1 MKQATKLT
9 ARQRAFLD
17 KLMELYHEHQGP
29 VHYTDVA
36 QGLGVNRFSAYDMLK
51 VLEEKGFAESSYA
64 LRSAESGM
72 AEHAGPG
79 RSMVVFAPTPLAAAD
94 SGPGFDESRLGEDW
108 QRVRERVLERL
119 RHARETSARDTLSD
133 LLARLPDANAPLT
146 FCTEMIGAFLLNM
159 KRVRTRA
166 GNLNPFRVLTTLQTS
181 DAADL
186 ETLAGLSVG
195 VALSD
200 EDETSRTMT
209 QRLLRHV
216 RHYQTSLS
224 RLSEESRA
232 ALVHFLEEALEALD

>member
-94 SGPGFDESRLGEDW
+94 SGPGFDES
-108 QRVRERVLERL
+108 
-119 RHARETSARDTLSD
+119 
-133 LLARLPDANAPLT
+133 
-146 FCTEMIGAFLLNM
+146 
-159 KRVRTRA
+159 
-166 GNLNPFRVLTTLQTS
+166 
-181 DAADL
+181 
-186 ETLAGLSVG
+186 
-195 VALSD
+195 
-200 EDETSRTMT
+200 
-209 QRLLRHV
+209 
-216 RHYQTSLS
+216 
-224 RLSEESRA
+224 
-232 ALVHFLEEALEALD
+232 